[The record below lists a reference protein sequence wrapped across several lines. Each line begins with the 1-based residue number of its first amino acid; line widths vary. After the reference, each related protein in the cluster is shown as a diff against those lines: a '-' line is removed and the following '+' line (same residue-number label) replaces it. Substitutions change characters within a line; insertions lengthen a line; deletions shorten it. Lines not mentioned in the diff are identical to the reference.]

1 MTSVLIV
8 VTWLQ
13 LGGPQVS
20 MQTFETRV
28 RCEAAR
34 AAVAQ
39 MLIEQSRTN
48 LVGLHELVPPAK
60 AVPGAGQAM
69 SLRTAT
75 TGREIARL
83 QCS

>member
-20 MQTFETRV
+20 MQRFETRV

-34 AAVAQ
+34 AVVAR
-39 MLIEQSRTN
+39 MLIEQARTN
-48 LVGLHELVPPAK
+48 LVGLHELVPA
-60 AVPGAGQAM
+60 ASADRGNGQAT
-69 SLRTAT
+69 SLRTAA

>member
-13 LGGPQVS
+13 LGGSQVS

-34 AAVAQ
+34 ATLAQ
-39 MLIEQSRTN
+39 MLIEQARTN
-48 LVGLHELVPPAK
+48 LLGLHELVPAPSADW
-60 AVPGAGQAM
+60 ANGQSM

-75 TGREIARL
+75 TGREVAQL
-83 QCS
+83 QCL